1 MANSKHGIPVD
12 KTLNISIWALFWFRA
27 DPVATATYKLRVKS
41 QRWVWMKRRMN
52 IELRLIAH
60 IVPFPVLRHQKQR
73 IIDLLSITSIWSTTT
88 FTIYHSSVVHSEQ
101 GKSYF
106 KTKDGIVST
115 MAYRRAANTHAFTWY
130 KTAINTV
137 FPPRYLRLTKRQT
150 DVKT

>member
-1 MANSKHGIPVD
+1 MANSTHGIPAD
-12 KTLNISIWALFWFRA
+12 KTLNIIIWALFWFRA
-27 DPVATATYKLRVKS
+27 NSVATAMYKLRVKS

-60 IVPFPVLRHQKQR
+60 IVPFPVLRHPKQR
-73 IIDLLSITSIWSTTT
+73 IIDLEMVQCATRLML
-88 FTIYHSSVVHSEQ
+88 YHSSVVHSEQ

-130 KTAINTV
+130 TTAINT
-137 FPPRYLRLTKRQT
+137 FIPPRYLRLHQET
-150 DVKT
+150 DRHEHL